1 MADKSSD
8 ATEMHA
14 QIEALR
20 KEIVAIA
27 GIVGE
32 IAGPAARKRAL
43 RTAKQ
48 LRKQAEGAIS
58 DAEDYVDDSTE
69 AIEDAIREHPMQSAL
84 LAFGAG
90 ILVGKLF
97 LGKGR

>member
-1 MADKSSD
+1 MAEKSD
-8 ATEMHA
+8 GTDVQA
-14 QIEALR
+14 QIESLR
-20 KEIVAIA
+20 KEIIAVA

-32 IAGPAARKRAL
+32 IAGPAARKRAM

-48 LRKQAEGAIS
+48 LRKQAEGALS

-97 LGKGR
+97 LGRGR

>member
-1 MADKSSD
+1 MAEKSD
-8 ATEMHA
+8 GTDVQA
-14 QIEALR
+14 QIESLR
-20 KEIVAIA
+20 KEIIAVA

-32 IAGPAARKRAL
+32 IAGPAARKRAM

-48 LRKQAEGAIS
+48 LRKQAEGALS
-58 DAEDYVDDSTE
+58 DAEDYVEDSTE
-69 AIEDAIREHPMQSAL
+69 AIEDTIREHPMQSAL

-97 LGKGR
+97 LGRGR

>member
-1 MADKSSD
+1 MAEKSD
-8 ATEMHA
+8 GTDVHA
-14 QIEALR
+14 QIEGLR
-20 KEIVAIA
+20 KEIIAIA

-32 IAGPAARKRAL
+32 IAGPAARKRAM

-48 LRKQAEGAIS
+48 LRKQADGAIS
-58 DAEDYVDDSTE
+58 DAEEYVEESAE

-97 LGKGR
+97 LGRGR

>member
-1 MADKSSD
+1 MADRLD
-8 ATEMHA
+8 GADVHA
-14 QIEALR
+14 QIEGLR
-20 KEIVAIA
+20 KEIIAIA

-32 IAGPAARKRAL
+32 MAGPAARKRAM

-48 LRKQAEGAIS
+48 LRKQAEGAVS
-58 DAEDYVDDSTE
+58 DAEEYVEESTE

-97 LGKGR
+97 LGRGR

>member
-1 MADKSSD
+1 MADR
-8 ATEMHA
+8 TEGA
-14 QIEALR
+14 DVQVQIEGLR
-20 KEIVAIA
+20 KEIIAIA

-32 IAGPAARKRAL
+32 MAGPAARKRAM

-48 LRKQAEGAIS
+48 LRKQAEGALS
-58 DAEDYVDDSTE
+58 DAEEYVDESAE

-90 ILVGKLF
+90 ILVGRLF
-97 LGKGR
+97 LGRSR